1 MRASLV
7 AQLVKNLPAMWETWF
22 QSSRSIQ
29 LTFFKVQNSM
39 TFNIKPW
46 FVQPSLLSNFRTVLS
61 SLKRNSIPRI
71 SHSSLPYSQS
81 LLSFWKILLL
91 GIEFWVTVSFFLSSQ
106 TPDISLHCLLT
117 HIVSDKKF
125 IVILVF
131 APLYVMYIFSYFSSD
146 VTYLGVCRL
155 CVWCVYLVC
164 EVCVHVCV
172 HLVWGICTC
181 KCMFCMCVHVCVCA
195 HASLCCVYVCGMM
208 NVHMHMCVVC
218 MCVCAFVWSVWD
230 LSFLGTVCTSLICG

>member
-1 MRASLV
+1 
-7 AQLVKNLPAMWETWF
+7 
-22 QSSRSIQ
+22 
-29 LTFFKVQNSM
+29 M

-61 SLKRNSIPRI
+61 SLKRNSRPRI

-91 GIEFWVTVSFFLSSQ
+91 VIEFWVTVSLFLSSQ

-164 EVCVHVCV
+164 EVCACVCTFGMRNMHMQMCVLYVCACVCTCTCISVLCVCLWHDECAHAYVCCVYVRACVCV
-172 HLVWGICTC
+172 HLCGLFGIYLFWG
-181 KCMFCMCVHVCVCA
+181 
-195 HASLCCVYVCGMM
+195 
-208 NVHMHMCVVC
+208 
-218 MCVCAFVWSVWD
+218 
-230 LSFLGTVCTSLICG
+230 LSALL